1 MKGWWVGL
9 AVVLVAAGCGVP
21 TQDSPVGIQPEALP
35 SRLRET
41 ALPGEVSPPTA
52 GPGQVS
58 VVVNFVRKDR
68 LVRSAREVPNGS
80 AQERLSAIV
89 EALAAGPTERERASG
104 ISSAL
109 PAGLQLTVAALQG
122 NRAVIGLTGETDG
135 SAAENVLA
143 VGQIVLSATAIP
155 TVKEVSFERD
165 GLPVEALLA
174 DGALT
179 RNPLTAANYASLRA
193 G

>member
-1 MKGWWVGL
+1 MKRWVVGL
-9 AVVLVAAGCGVP
+9 VVVLVVGGCGVP
-21 TQDSPVGIQPEALP
+21 TQESPVEIRPEALP
-35 SRLRET
+35 SRLQGT
-41 ALPGEVSPPTA
+41 ALPRDVSPPTA

-68 LVRSAREVPNGS
+68 LVRSVREVPNGP
-80 AQERLSAIV
+80 AQDRLAAIV
-89 EALAAGPTERERASG
+89 AALVAGPTERERASG

-109 PAGLQLTVAALQG
+109 PVGLQLAVTTLDG
-122 NRAVIGLTGETDG
+122 NRAVIGLIGETGG

-143 VGQIVLSATAIP
+143 VAQIVLSATTIP
-155 TVKEVSFERD
+155 TVKEVTFERD

-179 RNPLTAANYASLRA
+179 TNPLTAADYAALRA

>member
-1 MKGWWVGL
+1 MRLRWGL
-9 AVVLVAAGCGVP
+9 AVVVLVVGGCGVP
-21 TQDSPVGIQPEALP
+21 AQDSPVGIDPEVVP

-41 ALPGEVSPPTA
+41 ALPREASPPTA
-52 GPGQVS
+52 EPGQVS

-68 LVRSAREVPNGS
+68 LVRSVREVPNGP
-80 AQERLSAIV
+80 AQDRLAAIV
-89 EALAAGPTERERASG
+89 AALVAGPTERERASG

-109 PAGLQLTVAALQG
+109 PVGLELTVSALEG
-122 NRAVIGLTGETDG
+122 SRAVIGLTGEADG

-143 VGQIVLSATAIP
+143 VGQIVLTATAIP

-179 RNPLTAANYASLRA
+179 MNPLTAADYAALRA

>member
-1 MKGWWVGL
+1 VKGWGL
-9 AVVLVAAGCGVP
+9 GLVVVLVVAGCGVP
-21 TQDSPVGIQPEALP
+21 TQDSPVPIRPEALP
-35 SRLRET
+35 SRLQET
-41 ALPGEVSPPTA
+41 ARPRDVSPPTA

-68 LVRSAREVPNGS
+68 LVRSVREVPNGPE
-80 AQERLSAIV
+80 QDRLAAIV
-89 EALAAGPTERERASG
+89 AALIAGPTERERASG

-109 PAGLQLTVAALQG
+109 PAGLQLTVAALHG
-122 NRAVIGLTGETDG
+122 NRAVIGLTGETAG

-143 VGQIVLSATAIP
+143 VGQIVLSATAISAI
-155 TVKEVSFERD
+155 KEVTFERD

-179 RNPLTAANYASLRA
+179 TNPLTAADYAALRA

>member
-1 MKGWWVGL
+1 MLG
-9 AVVLVAAGCGVP
+9 GCGVP
-21 TQDSPVGIQPEALP
+21 SQDSPVEIQPEALP

-41 ALPGEVSPPTA
+41 ALPRDVSPSTA

-68 LVRSAREVPNGS
+68 LVRSVREVPNGP
-80 AQERLSAIV
+80 AQDRLAAIV
-89 EALAAGPTERERASG
+89 TALVAGPTERERASG

-109 PAGLQLTVAALQG
+109 PAGLQLTVTTVDG
-122 NRAVIGLTGETDG
+122 DRAVIGLVGETDG

-155 TVKEVSFERD
+155 TVKEVTFERD

-179 RNPLTAANYASLRA
+179 TNPLTAADYAALRA